1 MQNCSRKLID
11 ISLFKDIALCNPHF
25 NKDNPLSFKLAELK
39 GCMIDGNV
47 FTTVAKNGECL
58 DYFAPHIIYSMKAS

>member
-1 MQNCSRKLID
+1 MQANRSKLID
-11 ISLFKDIALCNPHF
+11 ISLFEDIALCNPHF

-47 FTTVAKNGECL
+47 FTTVAKNGECF

>member
-1 MQNCSRKLID
+1 MQANRSKLID
-11 ISLFKDIALCNPHF
+11 ISLFEDIALCNPHF